1 MGKRHPMSYNAK
13 TRVLGE
19 CSTVNTVLLTLEL
32 KLFCSTVPYRICTKA
47 LGLHLHGESTW
58 YTRHSNASCD
68 LRVSHTRYAFNV
80 PRMPVPPIHH
90 AVVSACHVPTSTRRF
105 EVKRGRERQV
115 VDEVRHCATHGTC
128 AYTCMRTNIDAN
140 IFWIDSG
147 PIMFRSSYY
156 NWNMF
161 KVDSE
166 KNAPCFLLSSTAA
179 RCELVW
185 YPLLFHLIL
194 CPPRELSRAAV
205 LLKCGLNLRCLQ
217 KT

>member
-1 MGKRHPMSYNAK
+1 MDVNNEKSVRLGLVSCSGVSSAQCRYCAAAPLSRTWPRSGSHRTTLMKLILFGGSSSMGKRHPMSYNAK

-90 AVVSACHVPTSTRRF
+90 AVASARHFPT
-105 EVKRGRERQV
+105 
-115 VDEVRHCATHGTC
+115 
-128 AYTCMRTNIDAN
+128 
-140 IFWIDSG
+140 
-147 PIMFRSSYY
+147 
-156 NWNMF
+156 
-161 KVDSE
+161 
-166 KNAPCFLLSSTAA
+166 
-179 RCELVW
+179 
-185 YPLLFHLIL
+185 
-194 CPPRELSRAAV
+194 
-205 LLKCGLNLRCLQ
+205 
-217 KT
+217 